1 MTKMWQGVLFCALLC
16 GLVPHHVQASPRQ
29 PDEATLLAEIFPS
42 GCHFSGQFSQQ
53 KTIQGVPVP
62 LTSTGDFYHSCDLG
76 LIWHTQ
82 TPFTEAI
89 LYVNSS
95 NNFKADGNGTLA
107 PLTGTTRYIMSNI
120 FVRLLKGDT
129 SYFTDEFAISADMQ
143 SGTVTLR
150 PESEYIRKGLDSIL
164 VSKAT
169 DQEKGV
175 SLNIEVLD
183 ATGQRTDVLI
193 SAVEQYD
200 FSGKR
205 AAYEQCE
212 ALYSDTSWC
221 QVLRSPSRY

>member
-1 MTKMWQGVLFCALLC
+1 MTKVWQGVFVYVLLC
-16 GLVPHHVQASPRQ
+16 GLVPRPVPASPSQ
-29 PDEATLLAEIFPS
+29 PDEATLLEEIFPS
-42 GCHFSGQFSQQ
+42 GCHFSGQFLQQ

-62 LTSTGDFYHSCDLG
+62 LKSTGDFYHSCDLG

-82 TPFTEAI
+82 TPFNEAI

-95 NNFKADGNGTLA
+95 NNFKADANGALA

-129 SYFTDEFAISADMQ
+129 SYFTDEFAISADIQ

-150 PESEYIRKGLDSIL
+150 PESEYIRKGLDSII
-164 VSKAT
+164 VNKTT

-175 SLNIEVLD
+175 TLNIEVLD

>member
-1 MTKMWQGVLFCALLC
+1 MTKLWLRGIFCALLC
-16 GLVPHHVQASPRQ
+16 GLVLPHVQASPRQ
-29 PDEATLLAEIFPS
+29 PEEAKLLAEIFPP

-95 NNFKADGNGTLA
+95 NNFKADDKGALA

-143 SGTVTLR
+143 SGAVTLR
-150 PESEYIRKGLDSIL
+150 PESEYIRKGLNTIT
-164 VSKAT
+164 VSKT
-169 DQEKGV
+169 TNQDTGV

-183 ATGQRTDVLI
+183 ATGQRTDVMI
-193 SAVEQYD
+193 SAIEPYD